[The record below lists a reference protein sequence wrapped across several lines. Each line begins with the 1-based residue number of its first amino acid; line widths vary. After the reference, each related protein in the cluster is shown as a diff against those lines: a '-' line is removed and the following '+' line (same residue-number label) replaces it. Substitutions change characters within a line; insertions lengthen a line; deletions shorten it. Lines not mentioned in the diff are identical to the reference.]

1 MDILSGLATVG
12 TYMNTNVDPSNI
24 RVNTDRIKRI
34 YDLCEEHF
42 GDVRFVGIKYQ
53 KKIGWVAKA
62 QFDDGFENLTADGE
76 TSVEAL
82 RNLKN
87 RVKKI
92 IKRYNAV

>member
-1 MDILSGLATVG
+1 MPEIKTKK
-12 TYMNTNVDPSNI
+12 TNTE
-24 RVNTDRIKRI
+24 RIKRI

-42 GDVRFVGIKYQ
+42 GDVRFVGIKFH
-53 KKIGWVAKA
+53 KKIGWIAKV
-62 QFDDGFENLTADGE
+62 QFDGTFENLTADGE

-92 IKRYNAV
+92 INRYNAV

>member
-1 MDILSGLATVG
+1 MVESKKT
-12 TYMNTNVDPSNI
+12 
-24 RVNTDRIKRI
+24 NTDRIKRI
-34 YDLCEEHF
+34 YDLCKVHF
-42 GDVRFVGIKYQ
+42 GDIRFVGIKYHR
-53 KKIGWVAKA
+53 KIGWIAKA

-76 TSVEAL
+76 TSIAAL